1 MKKQFFKYS
10 SIILAILLIFHIVKF
25 AQRSSEYALNGT
37 GDFLR
42 GLLTTL
48 TWAFPIYLLL
58 SVLGGYIVA
67 LIRNNRRQKLG
78 GK

>member
-25 AQRSSEYALNGT
+25 AQRSSEYALNDT

-48 TWAFPIYLLL
+48 TWAFPIYLVL
-58 SVLGGYIVA
+58 SAIGGYVVA
-67 LIRNNRRQKLG
+67 LIRRNRAQKLG

>member
-1 MKKQFFKYS
+1 MKKQFFQYS
-10 SIILAILLIFHIVKF
+10 SIILVILLIFHIVKF
-25 AQRSSEYALNGT
+25 SQRSSEYALNGAE
-37 GDFLR
+37 DFLR

-48 TWAFPIYLLL
+48 TWAFPIYLVL

-67 LIRNNRRQKLG
+67 LIRNNRRQKLR